1 MISPGRG
8 QNLTYSIAEDLG
20 VAIVTGTYSE
30 ENPFPVEG
38 ELCKQYGVS
47 RSILREAVK
56 MLTAKGLLGSRPRRG
71 TWVQHEDKWNLLDPD
86 VLRWILERKFSFS
99 LLIEFTEVRLAVEP
113 KAAALAAIGAS
124 PAEKEAISQATR
136 GMIESERLQDDP
148 LEPDIAF
155 HVAILRA
162 SGNRFYSRLSELI
175 DAALRFSIRMTNR
188 QTGVRSVNEHKKVS
202 DAIIAG
208 DAKRAE
214 SAMEAL
220 ILDALAQIRKA
231 ELSASPRERVRAT
244 KLRVTRA

>member
-1 MISPGRG
+1 MIATGRG

-20 VAIVTGTYSE
+20 VAIVTGTYSVT
-30 ENPFPVEG
+30 NPFPVEA

-71 TWVQHEDKWNLLDPD
+71 TWVQEEDKWNLLDPD

-99 LLIEFTEVRLAVEP
+99 LLIEFTQVRLAIEP
-113 KAAALAAIGAS
+113 KAAALAAEMADRSERAS
-124 PAEKEAISQATR
+124 IAAAIKA
-136 GMIESERLQDDP
+136 MIESERLQDDP

-162 SGNRFYSRLSELI
+162 SHNGFYSRLSELI
-175 DAALRFSIRMTNR
+175 EAALRFSIRMTNR
-188 QTGVRSVNEHKKVS
+188 QRGTRSVDEHKKVA

-208 DAKRAE
+208 DSRKAE
-214 SAMEAL
+214 VTMQAL

-231 ELSASPRERVRAT
+231 ELSATPRERVRAGSRGA
-244 KLRVTRA
+244 LR